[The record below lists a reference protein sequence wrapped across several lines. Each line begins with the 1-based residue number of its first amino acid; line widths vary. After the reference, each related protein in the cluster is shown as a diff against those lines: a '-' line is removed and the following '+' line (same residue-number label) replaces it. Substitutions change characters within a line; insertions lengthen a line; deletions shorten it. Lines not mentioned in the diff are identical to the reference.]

1 MFRPQQ
7 WSKQVLVLMP
17 MVAIGNNIEVNQ
29 VRMAL
34 IASIAFTF
42 AAAFVYT
49 VNDLYDLESDRNDI
63 TKRSRPIASRSISK
77 SEAKLWLV
85 IFFSGVLVFS
95 RWINQNSTLITIL
108 IVIYISINFVY
119 SKFKLKEKYILGIA
133 IVAFGFPLRFLV
145 GTLAVGLPVSY
156 WAFILLMQLA
166 LLMLSGKRYQTQR
179 RNNLVD
185 LKNSNHYEF
194 WLLSLVV
201 YCAMFAAT
209 YAGFISDNETQITWG
224 KNHLLLSTIP
234 MGLSLVR
241 YLEMTTHSDK
251 YKSSDVTN
259 DVIRDKIL
267 IFLFIIY
274 LFILLMGKI
283 SAS

>member
-1 MFRPQQ
+1 
-7 WSKQVLVLMP
+7 MP

>member
-1 MFRPQQ
+1 
-7 WSKQVLVLMP
+7 MP
-17 MVAIGNNIEVNQ
+17 MVAIGRNIQINQ
-29 VRMAL
+29 VLMAML
-34 IASIAFTF
+34 AAIAFTF

-49 VNDLYDLESDRNDI
+49 VNDLYDVEFDRNDI
-63 TKRSRPIASRSISK
+63 TKRNRPIASGSISK

-85 IFFSGVLVFS
+85 IFFGGVLVFS
-95 RWINQNSTLITIL
+95 RWLNHNSTLIMVL
-108 IVIYISINFVY
+108 IIIYVSINFVY
-119 SKFKLKEKYILGIA
+119 SKFRLKEKYLVGIA

-145 GTLAVGLPVSY
+145 GTLAVGLPISY
-156 WAFILLMQLA
+156 WAFVLLMQLA

-179 RNNLVD
+179 RNNLAD
-185 LKNSNHYEF
+185 LKNSHQHEF

-209 YAGFISDNETQITWG
+209 YAGFISDSETQIAWG
-224 KNHLLLSTIP
+224 KNYLLISTIP

-241 YLEMTTHSDK
+241 YLEIATHPDK

-259 DVIRDKIL
+259 DVIRDSTL
-267 IFLFIIY
+267 IFLFITY
-274 LFILLMGKI
+274 LAILLMGKI